1 MMNIKL
7 KYCLV
12 PVALALAI
20 GACDSLLVEEP
31 ESFLTTDT
39 YYRNA
44 AEIESGI
51 EGAYG
56 PLFSTYPGA
65 NAGFWVALGLASDQE
80 RVRTGARGAGPV
92 TVSAMQWTAENP
104 AFIDEGWHQLY
115 RMIYQVN
122 VIIEKIDGVAMP
134 EAKKNELLGEA
145 KFLRGYAYFLLDKAF
160 SAGNQPSDLS
170 VPLLLTE
177 ADHLRAPEIPRST
190 TAEVHAAVI
199 KDLTEAEA
207 MLPTASQRGVDG
219 RGRATKGAAQT
230 VLADVYL
237 WRSSFL
243 GSGEWQQS
251 ADWSKKV
258 IDSGEYQLVTT
269 GWFNIFNPGAK
280 AANHE
285 DILFLVASGV
295 PGGQNT
301 EYPNIYGPN
310 ALGQNAGGG
319 FGTNVPTDWVVKSF
333 AKGDVR
339 GVVGRSSVPQSV
351 PSDSFAYRNYGCSAL
366 PNIGCRSFETAV
378 YKYRPT
384 SIIGEE
390 GDVDVPLYR
399 YAEVLLMYA
408 EAQNELGNTAE
419 AIKYVNLV
427 RARARL
433 GSTGT
438 ETRAQPADLSAGMSK
453 QAARDAI
460 YMERN
465 WELAHEAKRWWDL
478 VRRDSMEPGFWFTS
492 ISEHDPAAL
501 KGRPD
506 LEASTFLKRFP
517 IPSREMDQIPAL
529 VQNPGY

>member
-1 MMNIKL
+1 MNIKL
-7 KYCLV
+7 KQCLV
-12 PVALALAI
+12 PVALALTL

-39 YYRNA
+39 YYRTP
-44 AEIESGI
+44 AEVESGI
-51 EGAYG
+51 MGAYG
-56 PLFSTYPGA
+56 PLFSTFPGA
-65 NAGFWVALGLASDQE
+65 NAGFWVSLGLASDQE

-92 TVSAMQWTAENP
+92 TVSAMQWTAEYP
-104 AFIDEGWHQLY
+104 AFVDEGWHQLY
-115 RMIYQVN
+115 RLIYMVN
-122 VIIEKIDGVAMP
+122 VIIQKIDDVPMP
-134 EAKKNELLGEA
+134 ESQRNALLGEA
-145 KFLRGYAYFLLDKAF
+145 KFLRGYSYFLLDKDF

-177 ADHLRAPEIPRST
+177 ADHLRAPEIPRAT

-199 KDLTEAEA
+199 QDLTDAEA

-230 VLADVYL
+230 VLADLYL
-237 WRSSFL
+237 WRSSYL
-243 GSGEWQQS
+243 GTNEWQQAS
-251 ADWSKKV
+251 DWAKKV
-258 IDSGEYQLVTT
+258 IDSGEYSLVTS
-269 GWFNIFNPGAK
+269 GYFNIFNPGAK

-295 PGGQNT
+295 PGGQNSAF
-301 EYPNIYGPN
+301 PNVFFPN

-319 FGTNVPTDWVVKSF
+319 FGTNVPTDWMVKSF

-339 GVVGRSSVPQSV
+339 GVVGKSSVPQSV
-351 PSDSFAYRNYGCSAL
+351 PSDSFAYRNYGCSTL
-366 PNIGCRSFETAV
+366 PNIGCRSFETSI
-378 YKYRPT
+378 YKFRPT
-384 SIIGEE
+384 SLIGEE

-399 YAEVLLMYA
+399 YAEVLLIYA

-419 AIKYVNLV
+419 AIKYVNMV

-433 GSTGT
+433 GASGT
-438 ETRAQPADLSAGMSK
+438 ESRAEPADLSTGMGK
-453 QAARDAI
+453 LAARDAI

-478 VRRDSMEPGFWFTS
+478 VRRDSEEPGFWFNS
-492 ISEHDPAAL
+492 ISQHDPAAM

-506 LEASTFLKRFP
+506 LEQRTYLKRFP
-517 IPSREMDQIPAL
+517 IPSREMDQMPAL